1 MFLHL
6 IDLEVSHLLFS
17 NDAQLCVNTLL
28 LGKILFH
35 LEVCKTKLKTPL
47 LSPIHSPPLNS
58 CWDTG

>member
-17 NDAQLCVNTLL
+17 NDAQLCENTLL
-28 LGKILFH
+28 LGKIHFH

-47 LSPIHSPPLNS
+47 LSPVHFPPFE
-58 CWDTG
+58 